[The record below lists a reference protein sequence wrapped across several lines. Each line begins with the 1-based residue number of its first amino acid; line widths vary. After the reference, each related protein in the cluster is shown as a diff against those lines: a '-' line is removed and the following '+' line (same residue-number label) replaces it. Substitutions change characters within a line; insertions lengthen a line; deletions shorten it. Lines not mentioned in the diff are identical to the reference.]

1 MDKLEI
7 KELTKDDILRECATL
22 FSNLGIDS
30 TDEDRKKAK
39 EREWFL
45 LSMLKDIDREEYEF
59 YKRTRDL

>member
-59 YKRTRDL
+59 FKRTRDL

>member
-1 MDKLEI
+1 MDKE
-7 KELTKDDILRECATL
+7 TILRQCATL

-45 LSMLKDIDREEYEF
+45 LSMLKDIDEEEYEF

>member
-1 MDKLEI
+1 MDKIEI
-7 KELTKDDILRECATL
+7 KELTKDGILRECATL

-45 LSMLKDIDREEYEF
+45 LSMLKDIDEEEYEF